1 MISQTQGKQPHRSN
15 SHKNICK
22 WFESSKS
29 KIMLLGRENLG
40 DKDASKLLQGKTVA
54 KIFTVSRKPLIPVY
68 YIFLFIFIFSPLIFC
83 LFLKLILY
91 KIKSNFNYFAETSIN
106 NLNH

>member
-29 KIMLLGRENLG
+29 KIMLLGIENLG
-40 DKDASKLLQGKTVA
+40 EKDASKLLQKVEISWTRQNYRQNFYGFKKTFESSLLYFSLYFYFFP
-54 KIFTVSRKPLIPVY
+54 IN
-68 YIFLFIFIFSPLIFC
+68 FLFISKTNTL
-83 LFLKLILY
+83 
-91 KIKSNFNYFAETSIN
+91 
-106 NLNH
+106 